1 MIRQDNVYLILCVMF
16 SVMIVSGNLV
26 YQKFIELPLSSLYT
40 FEVSVGAMFYPLT
53 FLLTDLITEFYGK
66 DKANLCVKLGIAMN
80 LLIMGLVS
88 FMDSLTATTWS
99 PVDNQTFHRVFGFYS
114 VAFIGSLLACYTAQ
128 SVDIILYT
136 WIRRLTGAK
145 WLWLR
150 NNGSTAV
157 SLFIDTSIV
166 ISFMTFF
173 GALPIA
179 HMGTLIWNSYVYKV
193 CFTVLSTPLFYM
205 SVSGLRKLMYRPSQ
219 DRKYVESY
227 SGLYD

>member
-1 MIRQDNVYLILCVMF
+1 
-16 SVMIVSGNLV
+16 
-26 YQKFIELPLSSLYT
+26 
-40 FEVSVGAMFYPLT
+40 
-53 FLLTDLITEFYGK
+53 
-66 DKANLCVKLGIAMN
+66 
-80 LLIMGLVS
+80 
-88 FMDSLTATTWS
+88 MDSLTATTWS

-173 GALPIA
+173 GALPIT

-205 SVSGLRKLMYRPSQ
+205 SVYGLRKLMYRPSK
-219 DRKYVESY
+219 DRKYIES
-227 SGLYD
+227 